1 MAIKI
6 LLTCTIIFLTT
17 AHCQD
22 FKDIAGDAAV
32 GRVTMPMVYPTLSR
46 ISYGF
51 FVMFWA
57 VGLSIYW
64 ELETALAA
72 AFIGFSVFMA
82 AFVML
87 FRSVKADL
95 ISFQMYEVR
104 ILDYEIIQPCL
115 INLVKGIYDA
125 HIPGP
130 CILSL

>member
-1 MAIKI
+1 
-6 LLTCTIIFLTT
+6 
-17 AHCQD
+17 
-22 FKDIAGDAAV
+22 
-32 GRVTMPMVYPTLSR
+32 MPMVYPTLSR

-104 ILDYEIIQPCL
+104 IYCWIQSYSTSP
-115 INLVKGIYDA
+115 D
-125 HIPGP
+125 
-130 CILSL
+130 